1 MRRVVITGIGVI
13 TPVGNSTEAFWD
25 SLVNGRSGIGEITH
39 FDTTDYKI
47 KLAAEVKNFNPLDYY
62 EKPTEVKRADPF
74 THFAVAAA
82 TEAVKDSGL
91 LDFDA
96 DRTRIGVYV
105 GSGIGGM
112 QTFVNNTLTLDRRGP
127 NRVSPLFV
135 PMMISNMAAGAIS
148 IRYGLKGPT
157 LPTVTACATSAHE
170 VGEAFHAIKDGYA
183 DAILAGGA
191 ESAIE
196 PLSIAGFM
204 NCKALSESADP
215 NRASIPFDAER
226 NGFVMGEGSAI
237 LVLEELEHARSRGAK
252 IYAEIVGYGNTAD
265 AYHMTSPD
273 PDATGSANCIRIA
286 AEEAGITGDE
296 EIYVNAHGTSTHLN
310 DMTETRAYKAV
321 FGDKAYK
328 MHFDSTKSM
337 TGHMLGATG
346 AVEAAACALALR
358 DGIVPPTINYKVPDP
373 ECDLNYTPGVA
384 VKADLKF
391 ALSTNLGF
399 GGHNACLAF
408 KKYEA

>member
-13 TPVGNSTEAFWD
+13 SPVGNSTEAFWD

-62 EKPTEVKRADPF
+62 EKPTEGKRADPF

-82 TEAVKDSGL
+82 TEAITDSGL
-91 LDFDA
+91 LESNP

-112 QTFVNNTLTLDRRGP
+112 QTFVNNTLTLDKRGP
-127 NRVSPLFV
+127 GRVSPLFV

-170 VGEAFHAIKDGYA
+170 VGEAFHAIKGGYA

-204 NCKALSESADP
+204 NCKALSESTDP
-215 NRASIPFDAER
+215 DRASIPFDAER

-237 LVLEELEHARSRGAK
+237 LVLEELEHAKARGAK

-273 PDATGSANCIRIA
+273 PEATGSANCIRIA

-346 AVEAAACALALR
+346 AVEAAVCALALR

-373 ECDLNYTPGVA
+373 ECDLNYTPGTA
-384 VKADLKF
+384 VKADLKY

-408 KKYEA
+408 KKYEV